1 MLVSTKSA
9 SLFSTGSTSHSTIW
23 VWARTTASG
32 ISPALASTATLWWRQ
47 ARRPEAISTQSAG
60 GDSTGSTTL
69 ASVRICC
76 WILTLFINV
85 AHSSITTWSSEVWW
99 WSWCSSLYVPEGSFV
114 LKFKIC
120 YYKTTFIFNFIFTIW
135 IKYHFS
141 YLQNLLLPINKIK
154 QFLSIT
160 NTCDKVFS
168 AVTPKLWEEQKT
180 TSDFPS
186 HSDGVNIY
194 SDLTQDRRARLRRN
208 SCCCIFEF
216 VSAIWQVHQSPP
228 LHLPLSSLP
237 FLMLLYGNMTIFTWV
252 YLTLGY
258 KICCTSWLGL

>member
-69 ASVRICC
+69 ASP
-76 WILTLFINV
+76 
-85 AHSSITTWSSEVWW
+85 
-99 WSWCSSLYVPEGSFV
+99 LYVPEGSFV
-114 LKFKIC
+114 LKCKMC

-168 AVTPKLWEEQKT
+168 AVNPRLWEEQKT

-194 SDLTQDRRARLRRN
+194 SVLTQDRRARLRRN

-216 VSAIWQVHQSPP
+216 VSVIWQVHQSPP
-228 LHLPLSSLP
+228 LHLPLSSLR
-237 FLMLLYGNMTIFTWV
+237 FLMLLYGNMTISTWV
-252 YLTLGY
+252 YYTLG
-258 KICCTSWLGL
+258 

>member
-120 YYKTTFIFNFIFTIW
+120 YYKTTFIFNFIFTTIRG
-135 IKYHFS
+135 
-141 YLQNLLLPINKIK
+141 
-154 QFLSIT
+154 
-160 NTCDKVFS
+160 
-168 AVTPKLWEEQKT
+168 
-180 TSDFPS
+180 TSDFLTWKFLDIPS
-186 HSDGVNIY
+186 FSDCERSVTKLQSFPTITVIY
-194 SDLTQDRRARLRRN
+194 ESFN
-208 SCCCIFEF
+208 
-216 VSAIWQVHQSPP
+216 W
-228 LHLPLSSLP
+228 
-237 FLMLLYGNMTIFTWV
+237 Y
-252 YLTLGY
+252 
-258 KICCTSWLGL
+258 